1 MEDSS
6 KPSVNNSLYTAP
18 FFIAENQEIVGLSH
32 LFYVKVLTMEDT
44 VLLKGMAAQN
54 QVEILGN
61 NPLRPLWFTLA
72 CSNQSVGNALDMSN
86 TFYESGLFAYA
97 EPDIM
102 VSNMVCSSSNTTPC
116 VNDTLFP
123 AQWNLQNT
131 GQNNGVE
138 GVDIDYCMARQ
149 LTQGSQDIIVAVIDR
164 GVDLTH
170 PDLNN
175 IHPFSYDAM
184 SLSSPSV
191 IYGEHGTE
199 CAGIIGAS
207 ADNGIGVAGV
217 APGCPIM
224 SISHNLFVSPD
235 NAQKFANAIHQ
246 AWTNGAS
253 VINNSWCSN
262 NLPTSQIND
271 AIEDAVTYGRD
282 GKGCVVVFAS
292 GNNNYS
298 SVEYPASNPNVI
310 SVGAVDRCG
319 IRSGRVDSG
328 SGSCE
333 FWGGFT
339 TAVGSSYGNG
349 LCVVAP
355 GTHIPTADLYNSI
368 LHTYYSEYNNGT
380 SFACPHVSGIAAL
393 MLSVNPDLTYTE
405 VRDIIEQTTQKV
417 GGYSYNT
424 DTIHTNGT
432 WNNEVGYGL
441 VNAHKAVT
449 VAKLHHADFAITGS
463 QNINVCQDY
472 TYNLIGTVPD
482 NFEIVWGTSPNMYI
496 ASGQGT
502 HSVTVRA
509 LYPSTQNSVTVK
521 ICFMGAVGKTVTL
534 DNIISTGQGH
544 IPLCN
549 VDTMFVQNMIMS
561 GNFSLGTVVSI
572 DSGITLSLTGTL
584 YCAPS
589 ARIVVHPGGKLV
601 VDGGTLTS
609 ACAGEMWQGVMVLGD
624 RTQHQTAS
632 KQGTV
637 VLKNGAVVENARC
650 GIKTGLP
657 TFPDSLI
664 VDINT
669 TGGIISA
676 ENTTFRNCA
685 KAVAFFAYID
695 TFSNGTIRDYLG
707 SFTNCT
713 FTVDDNNL
721 FSANNTAFSDH
732 VSLWGVKGVKFHG
745 CTFNNLTSNQ
755 NDRRHAINAHSAGF
769 VADVYCNGYE
779 PSPSDCGCPAG
790 LSDSCVFVGFSTAI
804 EANTD
809 GAPYAVTVNRAQ
821 FANNGTAVRI
831 NADNFATV
839 TECDFNLTEC
849 DVETVNQVYGLYLD
863 NCTGYLVE
871 GNAFY
876 RETYPT
882 SPLFPDNR
890 NGIYVKASGS
900 SANSIYQNDFTNL
913 TRGVFVSGS
922 NGGLQIGCCSFLGN
936 SYDISIPQGA
946 SIAMNQGSLS
956 AGADNTFNNT
966 RVSSIQNAGGQKLT
980 YYYSAG
986 NNHAPYNPIF
996 VSLNSRATANS
1007 CASTLCGYQGPQPL
1021 VDLTSFS
1028 SLFSTVPSLLATE
1041 PPTTI
1046 DGIAATEPPTTDDA
1060 SAIYHTAVRTLMAD
1074 SLLDMAALEQWHAA
1088 AQPIADP
1095 YSLTETRFSMGYDET
1110 FAYNTPTIP
1119 SPTATEPPIATDEL
1133 SDYTEFHNL
1142 KRALR
1147 GFDSQIN
1154 WYAITPAQIAQ
1165 LQDFAEAGTGRASVM
1180 ARGVLCFF
1188 FGICYDDE
1196 DVMAETRRGTAK
1208 DGEGYMPVLTDDT
1221 VTFSIASLLTL
1232 FITDYDPYYLGAQSF
1247 PYSGCPSDTVVYNNK
1262 KYRMFPTPLSY
1273 SLYIREDTSTGRI
1286 FRYYPDSDIE
1296 VMTCDMSLQE
1306 GDTFYLPL
1314 TPVFWYWELEQE
1326 YVVVDSVTYS
1336 NGRKTIWFPPI
1347 EIGSGEGFFSIEG
1360 HTYPLCFIEGVGPTY
1375 GPFGYVVVSLENWL
1389 SLLLCVHHNDS
1400 FIYMTDPVLGCEQL
1414 VTSVPEY
1421 PDVSMKLYPNPA
1433 GNTLHVAFEG
1443 TDNPQGTL
1451 TVTNITGVVVLT
1463 RECNA
1468 PLTQLDVSNL
1478 TPGLYVIS
1486 FRNGNGVVVR
1496 KFVKL

>member
-1 MEDSS
+1 
-6 KPSVNNSLYTAP
+6 
-18 FFIAENQEIVGLSH
+18 
-32 LFYVKVLTMEDT
+32 
-44 VLLKGMAAQN
+44 
-54 QVEILGN
+54 
-61 NPLRPLWFTLA
+61 
-72 CSNQSVGNALDMSN
+72 
-86 TFYESGLFAYA
+86 
-97 EPDIM
+97 
-102 VSNMVCSSSNTTPC
+102 
-116 VNDTLFP
+116 
-123 AQWNLQNT
+123 
-131 GQNNGVE
+131 
-138 GVDIDYCMARQ
+138 
-149 LTQGSQDIIVAVIDR
+149 
-164 GVDLTH
+164 
-170 PDLNN
+170 
-175 IHPFSYDAM
+175 
-184 SLSSPSV
+184 
-191 IYGEHGTE
+191 
-199 CAGIIGAS
+199 
-207 ADNGIGVAGV
+207 
-217 APGCPIM
+217 
-224 SISHNLFVSPD
+224 
-235 NAQKFANAIHQ
+235 
-246 AWTNGAS
+246 
-253 VINNSWCSN
+253 
-262 NLPTSQIND
+262 
-271 AIEDAVTYGRD
+271 
-282 GKGCVVVFAS
+282 
-292 GNNNYS
+292 
-298 SVEYPASNPNVI
+298 
-310 SVGAVDRCG
+310 
-319 IRSGRVDSG
+319 
-328 SGSCE
+328 
-333 FWGGFT
+333 
-339 TAVGSSYGNG
+339 
-349 LCVVAP
+349 
-355 GTHIPTADLYNSI
+355 
-368 LHTYYSEYNNGT
+368 
-380 SFACPHVSGIAAL
+380 

-482 NFEIVWGTSPNMYI
+482 NFEIVWETSPNIYI

-549 VDTMFVQNMIMS
+549 VDTMLVQNMIVS

-589 ARIVVHPGGKLV
+589 ARIVVRPGGKLV

-609 ACAGEMWQGVMVLGD
+609 ACTGEMWQGVMVLGD

-695 TFSNGTIRDYLG
+695 TFSNGTVRDYMG

-713 FTVDDNNL
+713 FTVDDDNL
-721 FSANNTAFSDH
+721 FAANNTAFSDH

-790 LSDSCVFVGFSTAI
+790 LSDSCIFAGFSTAI

-809 GAPYAVTVNRAQ
+809 GFPLAVTVNRAQ
-821 FANNGTAVRI
+821 FANNATAVRI
-831 NADNFATV
+831 NANNFASV

-882 SPLFPDNR
+882 SPQDPDNR

-900 SANSIYQNDFTNL
+900 SANSLYRNDFTNL
-913 TRGVFVSGS
+913 TRGVAVSGS
-922 NGGLQIGCCSFLGN
+922 NGGLQIGCGSFLGN
-936 SYDISIPQGA
+936 SYDISIPMGA
-946 SIAMNQGSLS
+946 SIAMNQGSIS
-956 AGADNTFNNT
+956 AGADNTFSNT

-1007 CASTLCGYQGPQPL
+1007 CASTLCGDELPQPL
-1021 VDLTSFS
+1021 ANLASFTSLMS
-1028 SLFSTVPSLLATE
+1028 AVPSPQATE

-1046 DGIAATEPPTTDDA
+1046 DGSWPYDATFAETHDRA
-1060 SAIYHTAVRTLMAD
+1060 SLPDIYHTNVRALMAD
-1074 SLLDMAALEQWHAA
+1074 SLLDLATLEQWHAA

-1095 YSLTETRFSMGYDET
+1095 YSLTETRFAMGYDEN
-1110 FAYNTPTIP
+1110 FAYTTIP
-1119 SPTATEPPIATDEL
+1119 SPLATEPPTATDEL
-1133 SDYTEFHNL
+1133 ADYTEFHNL

-1165 LQDFAEAGTGRASVM
+1165 LQDFAEAGTGRSSVM
-1180 ARGVLCFF
+1180 AKGVLCFF

-1196 DVMAETRRGTAK
+1196 EIMAETRRAAAK
-1208 DGEGYMPVLTDDT
+1208 EGEGYMPVLTDDT
-1221 VTFSIASLLTL
+1221 VTFSIALKVTTY
-1232 FITDYDPYYLGAQSF
+1232 IKDNDYDPWCLGAMSIPF
-1247 PYSGCPSDTVVYNNK
+1247 TSKDSDTAIFNNK
-1262 KYRMFPTPLSY
+1262 RYRSFYYNTMYL
-1273 SLYIREDTSTGRI
+1273 REDTLTGRI
-1286 FRYYPDSDIE
+1286 FRYYPYSDTE
-1296 VMTCDMSLQE
+1296 VVTCDMSLQA
-1306 GDTFYLPL
+1306 GDTFYFPSVPN
-1314 TPVFWYWELEQE
+1314 TWYEELSGQGF
-1326 YVVVDSVTYS
+1326 VVVDSVTYN
-1336 NGRKTIWFPPI
+1336 NGRKVIWFPPVDVD
-1347 EIGSGEGFFSIEG
+1347 GSFFSTW
-1360 HTYPLCFIEGVGPTY
+1360 HRSYPLCFIEGVGPTY
-1375 GPFGYVVVSLENWL
+1375 GPFGRVVESFEEWL
-1389 SLLLCVHHNDS
+1389 GLLLCVHHKDS
-1400 FIYMTDPVLGCEQL
+1400 LIYMTDPVLGCEQY

-1433 GNTLHVAFEG
+1433 RNTLHVEFEG

-1451 TVTNITGVVVLT
+1451 TVTDITGVVVLT

-1478 TPGLYVIS
+1478 TSGLYVVS